1 MKFIPTLSYVQIGNW
16 NQSNLIRALNSTG
29 IDHAFNTHQHSRY
42 QYAGNDTVKEQLSTI
57 LNKLILK
64 LYAIMHANTKT
75 LK

>member
-1 MKFIPTLSYVQIGNW
+1 MKFIPTLSYVQIGSW
-16 NQSNLIRALNSTG
+16 NQSNLIHALNSTG
-29 IDHAFNTHQHSRY
+29 IDHAFNTHQYSRY
-42 QYAGNDTVKEQLSTI
+42 QYARNDTVNEQLSTI